1 MLARVQYEVKFYGC
15 RHVLL
20 EEYDII
26 RTELSKREYLS
37 SGAYSEIRFG
47 EVGFIPDPSEYIIF
61 KNKNFLVNFPFFS
74 HSFLVHPDPPEYAS
88 AFIL

>member
-26 RTELSKREYLS
+26 RTELSKREYQTTQGRIQI
-37 SGAYSEIRFG
+37 SGGRG
-47 EVGFIPDPSEYIIF
+47 GG
-61 KNKNFLVNFPFFS
+61 
-74 HSFLVHPDPPEYAS
+74 
-88 AFIL
+88 